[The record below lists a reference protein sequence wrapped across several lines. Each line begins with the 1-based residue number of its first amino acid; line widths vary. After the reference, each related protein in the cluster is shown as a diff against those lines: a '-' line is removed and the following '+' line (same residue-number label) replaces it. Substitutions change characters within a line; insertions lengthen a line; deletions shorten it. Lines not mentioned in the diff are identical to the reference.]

1 MTRFAW
7 LSLVFVLSGA
17 SGLIYQVVW
26 GRLLVLVFGS
36 TTLAVTTVLAVFMGG
51 LAVGSALGG
60 RLVDRARRP
69 LLIYAMIE
77 IAVASYAVA
86 IPWLLDAVVP
96 VYQAIW
102 RQTAHSSVLLMG
114 ARVALVAAI
123 LAVPTVLMGATLPV
137 VSRAVTGGAAS
148 IARRVSVLYAV
159 NTTGA
164 IAGAVGTGFVLL
176 PAIGVTR
183 TIWTAAAGNLV
194 AALTAWWLARGE
206 PDVEPTAPGSAVE
219 EAESGAVDPGVRRR
233 VLVTLGVSG
242 AAALINEVVWS
253 RALSLVLG
261 SSVYAFSAML
271 TTFLSGLAA
280 GAAFGAWLVR
290 RTAPRLATLGAA
302 QLAVAVASL
311 ATLALI
317 GRLPMAMIA
326 AVGALRGLG
335 AEVIPVAQFV
345 LAFSVMFAPAFGFGV
360 IFPLAVSLIA
370 RDPRAVGAQV
380 GGLYAVNT
388 AGAISGAV
396 VAGFVLVP
404 LVGVPGSLM
413 VSASA
418 CAALGAWL
426 VFGDGS
432 LARGSAW
439 GRVLGSAVA
448 GALVATAV
456 PSWSATLMSS
466 GVYWNLPRYLAVA
479 DREGVA
485 AVKARLQRGETVFER
500 EGLTATVVVTRTE
513 PDGRLLTINGR
524 TESGDPFM
532 RTQVSIG
539 HWPFWF
545 APSSARVLVIG
556 LGSGATAGSVLR
568 YRVERLDVVELERA
582 VIEASRRFEPENGRP
597 LADPRVRVWPE
608 DGRNFLLLSPDQ
620 YDVIISQPSLP
631 WVAGA
636 ATLFTEEFF
645 AIAAARLAPHGVF
658 GQWIAADA
666 VGREDLR
673 SVLAAFARAFP
684 SFVVLEPTPGD
695 LFVVGSPSR
704 LALDEARVRAAFAD
718 PRIAE
723 DLGRV
728 DLRSP
733 SDVYAT
739 LVGHTGTINGLL
751 AGAAPNRDDNAAV
764 EFSGPIAFARIL
776 HGGRS
781 DGIAWL
787 RGAGP

>member
-1 MTRFAW
+1 

-60 RLVDRARRP
+60 RLADRVRRP
-69 LLIYAMIE
+69 LLVYAVIEAVVAAYAM
-77 IAVASYAVA
+77 V

-96 VYQAIW
+96 VYQTIW
-102 RQTAHSSVLLMG
+102 RLAEGSSMLLMG
-114 ARVALVAAI
+114 ARVVLVAVI
-123 LAVPTVLMGATLPV
+123 LAVPTVLMGATLPM
-137 VSRAVTGGAAS
+137 VSRAMAGGAGL
-148 IARRVSVLYAV
+148 IARRVSVLYTV
-159 NTTGA
+159 NTAGA
-164 IAGAVGTGFVLL
+164 ICGAVGTGFVLL

-194 AALTAWWLARGE
+194 AALAAWVLARRGPGTE
-206 PDVEPTAPGSAVE
+206 ANAPDSA
-219 EAESGAVDPGVRRR
+219 AEQGQLVRVDPGVRRR
-233 VLVTLGVSG
+233 VFVTLGVSG

-271 TTFLSGLAA
+271 TTFLTGLAA

-290 RTAPRLATLGAA
+290 RTAPRLATLGAV
-302 QLAVAVASL
+302 QLGVAVASL

-317 GRLPMAMIA
+317 GRLPLALISV
-326 AVGALRGLG
+326 VGALRGLG
-335 AEVIPVAQFV
+335 PEVIPVAQFV

-360 IFPLAVSLIA
+360 IFPLAVSLA
-370 RDPRAVGAQV
+370 VRDPRAIGAEVGR
-380 GGLYAVNT
+380 LYAVNT

-396 VAGFVLVP
+396 IAGFILVP
-404 LVGVPGSLM
+404 VVGVQGGLL
-413 VSASA
+413 VAASS

-432 LARGSAW
+432 VSRRSAW
-439 GRVLGSAVA
+439 GGVLGA
-448 GALVATAV
+448 GALAALTATAI
-456 PSWSATLMSS
+456 PSWNATLMSS

-479 DREGVA
+479 DREGVE
-485 AVKARLQRGETVFER
+485 AVKARLQQGETVFER

-513 PDGRLLTINGR
+513 TDGRVLIINGR

-539 HWPFWF
+539 HWPMWF
-545 APSSARVLVIG
+545 APSADRVLVIG

-568 YRVERLDVVELERA
+568 YPVERVDVVELERA
-582 VIEASRRFEPENGRP
+582 VIAASRRFEPENGAP

-608 DGRNFLLLSPDQ
+608 DGRNFLLVSPDR

-645 AIAAARLAPHGVF
+645 AIAASRLEPHGVF

-684 SFVVLEPTPGD
+684 SFVVVEPTPGD

-718 PRIAE
+718 PRIGE
-723 DLGRV
+723 DLRRV
-728 DLRSP
+728 ELRSP
-733 SDVYAT
+733 TDAYAT
-739 LVGHTGTINGLL
+739 LVGHTGTIDRLL
-751 AGAAPNRDDNAAV
+751 AGASPNRDDNAAV
-764 EFSGPIAFARIL
+764 EFSGPLAFARIL
-776 HGGRS
+776 HGGRG
-781 DGIAWL
+781 DGLAWL
-787 RGAGP
+787 RGSGR

>member
-69 LLIYAMIE
+69 LLVYAMIE
-77 IAVASYAVA
+77 VAVAAYALA
-86 IPWLLDAVVP
+86 IPSLLDAVVP
-96 VYQAIW
+96 VYQAVW
-102 RQTAHSSVLLMG
+102 RHAANSSLVVMG

-137 VSRAVTGGAAS
+137 VSRAVASGTGT

-159 NTTGA
+159 NTAGA

-183 TIWTAAAGNLV
+183 TIWIAAAGNLV
-194 AALTAWWLARGE
+194 AALTAWVLARGE
-206 PDVEPTAPGSAVE
+206 ARGEPIAAAAVVDDAESWAVE
-219 EAESGAVDPGVRRR
+219 LGVRRR

-280 GAAFGAWLVR
+280 GAAYGAWLVR
-290 RTAPRLATLGAA
+290 RSVPRLATLGAVE
-302 QLAVAVASL
+302 LAVAVASL

-317 GRLPMAMIA
+317 GRLPMALIA
-326 AVGALRGLG
+326 AVGSLRGLG
-335 AEVIPVAQFV
+335 TAVIPVVQFA
-345 LAFSVMFAPAFGFGV
+345 LAFVVMFAPAFGFGV
-360 IFPLAVSLIA
+360 VFPVAVALAA
-370 RDPRAVGAQV
+370 RDPRAVGAEV
-380 GGLYAVNT
+380 GRLYAVNT

-396 VAGFVLVP
+396 AAGFVLVP
-404 LVGVPGSLM
+404 LVGVPGGLL
-413 VSASA
+413 VAASA
-418 CAALGAWL
+418 CAVVGAWL
-426 VFGDGS
+426 VLGDGS
-432 LARGSAW
+432 LARGTAW
-439 GRVLGSAVA
+439 RGLVAAAVA
-448 GALVATAV
+448 AVLVAATI
-456 PSWSATLMSS
+456 PPWSTTLMSS
-466 GVYWNLPRYLAVA
+466 GVYWNLPRYLAA
-479 DREGVA
+479 AEREGVEG
-485 AVKARLQRGETVFER
+485 VKARLRQGETVFER

-513 PDGRLLTINGR
+513 ADGRLLTINGR

-556 LGSGATAGSVLR
+556 LGSGATAGSVLH
-568 YRVERLDVVELERA
+568 YPVERVDVVELERA

-608 DGRNFLLLSPDQ
+608 DGRNFLLLSPDR

-645 AIAAARLAPHGVF
+645 AIAATRLTPGGVF

-666 VGREDLR
+666 VGQEELR

-684 SFVVLEPTPGD
+684 SFVAVEPTPGD
-695 LFVVGSPSR
+695 LFVIGSASR
-704 LALDEARVRAAFAD
+704 LALDEARVRAAFLDAGIAAD
-718 PRIAE
+718 
-723 DLGRV
+723 LSRV
-728 DLRSP
+728 EVRAPADA
-733 SDVYAT
+733 YAM
-739 LVGHTGTINGLL
+739 LVGHTGTITGLL
-751 AGAAPNRDDNAAV
+751 TGAAPNRDDNATV
-764 EFSGPIAFARIL
+764 EFSGPRAFARIL
-776 HGGRS
+776 YRGRS

-787 RGAGP
+787 RGEGR